1 MVYYKLLVVFYCQ
14 TIVKFI
20 RNSELWRCSH
30 RLRRENSM
38 YCASRSFPFPKNTIS
53 KQDQRHCLSPS
64 NSPHTM
70 SAPETNPPLAS
81 FQDFLDHGFTEVS
94 TTHDLCDICLNDFT
108 NNDPA
113 VQILKISGCRHIFG
127 RECILVWLAAHN
139 SCPLCRAVL
148 IQPSASA
155 PSHINRQARVHGG
168 WLVNAFSETFNPR
181 STSTGDLVGMQWV
194 DVRDILETGIDW
206 NQERA
211 YRRQVRDQHRRRM
224 ALEAE
229 RPYGGRNEPVEQQR
243 IDLGRRVQE
252 AVTREEREQ
261 HPAESQSIEAMDGS
275 ASEGIGEVY
284 DAPVRRRR
292 GIRWRWRRCVSPALF
307 GIRF

>member
-1 MVYYKLLVVFYCQ
+1 
-14 TIVKFI
+14 
-20 RNSELWRCSH
+20 
-30 RLRRENSM
+30 
-38 YCASRSFPFPKNTIS
+38 
-53 KQDQRHCLSPS
+53 
-64 NSPHTM
+64 M

-94 TTHDLCDICLNDFT
+94 TTHDLCDICLNNFT

-155 PSHINRQARVHGG
+155 PSHIHRQARVHGG

-181 STSTGDLVGMQWV
+181 PTSTGDLVGMQCV
-194 DVRDILETGIDW
+194 DVSVILETGIDW

-229 RPYGGRNEPVEQQR
+229 RPYGGRNEPVEPRR

-261 HPAESQSIEAMDGS
+261 HPAEAQSIEAMDGS

-284 DAPVRRRR
+284 DAPKKHVAWEMDD
-292 GIRWRWRRCVSPALF
+292 GTKDAKTGETLESDAMEDKDVETPDIVKAFDELLEPDTEVNKIIQAKE
-307 GIRF
+307 GGNVEA